1 MELMG
6 RVKAYDEKAKPHEF
20 NVCRRPNGYIIQ
32 LDGEE
37 IRTAATN
44 LDAIAVIL
52 EEAEKR
58 GYRRGPGT

>member
-20 NVCRRPNGYIIQ
+20 TVYRRPNGYIIQ